1 MWRLC
6 RTAKSL
12 SNQPNVSKLGRPPTR
27 RYIPPRAASS
37 FRQLF
42 SAPKISPAAAT
53 LAACVPWGTNMDE
66 ILDRLFAEMVSN
78 RILCMRMWG
87 YLASVSGDETQFVEH
102 QRKMSLASVEL
113 WSIEG
118 HRDPERVRTMAR
130 AAINA
135 AWDGVIRIP
144 SPQSP

>member
-1 MWRLC
+1 
-6 RTAKSL
+6 
-12 SNQPNVSKLGRPPTR
+12 
-27 RYIPPRAASS
+27 
-37 FRQLF
+37 
-42 SAPKISPAAAT
+42 
-53 LAACVPWGTNMDE
+53 MDE
-66 ILDRLFAEMVSN
+66 ILDRLFAEMVAN

-135 AWDGVIRIP
+135 AWDGVIRNP
-144 SPQSP
+144 SPQSPFE